1 MSGADIDRIL
11 SSLDSSD
18 AANAEHPEGVEDDE
32 VIPPAGHPTL
42 FGGVADDAPAGT
54 DPEPVITQQDHSEAA
69 ASASQEDD
77 VTDDR
82 QDMPTVVE
90 GWEDEPV
97 GSPAPVEASADEPG
111 EPAAPAASPTRARG
125 AGRIFRSPRRT
136 FLAIAALLALLL
148 LGLIGFLIYLAMS
161 NGYTQKGGAEQA
173 GIVPL
178 LQIYGPGTGTTPKF
192 NKPMGAAFGPDGRI
206 YVADTQNNRIAVFSK
221 SGRFLFEFG
230 GFGIAKP
237 LAGSTM
243 TWKPGLLSYPTD
255 VAVDKNGDVYV
266 ADFYNDS
273 ISVFNKKGRFLRR
286 FPDPYK
292 PVGEGSSG
300 QDGGGIRVT
309 SVTVVDGKVYATDE
323 YQVFVFDTSGKLL
336 RQFGKPGAGPGDLDH
351 PNGLAV
357 DSSGRVFVSDSNHN
371 RVTAFSPE
379 GTVLWVTGT
388 KVSEVMKTTDNPFI
402 LPRGLCLT
410 LDGSII
416 VADPLGQ
423 TLVKLDRDGKVVGHF
438 GMRGDQPGQLNFP
451 NDADARKDTVLIT
464 DKENNR
470 VQVVRLIAK

>member
-1 MSGADIDRIL
+1 MERAEGAGD
-11 SSLDSSD
+11 
-18 AANAEHPEGVEDDE
+18 DDE
-32 VIPPAGHPTL
+32 IIPPEGHPTL
-42 FGGVADDAPAGT
+42 FGGADDAPAAGDT
-54 DPEPVITQQDHSEAA
+54 EPVITHQAPSEAT
-69 ASASQEDD
+69 ASAIQEDD
-77 VTDDR
+77 VADAR
-82 QDMPTVVE
+82 QEMPAVVE

-97 GSPAPVEASADEPG
+97 VASAPSATPADEPEG
-111 EPAAPAASPTRARG
+111 PAAPAVAPARSRG

-148 LGLIGFLIYLAMS
+148 LGLVGFLIYLAMS

-178 LQIYGPGTGTTPKF
+178 LQIYGPGAGTTPKF

-221 SGRFLFEFG
+221 GGRFLFEFG

-309 SVTVVDGKVYATDE
+309 AVTVVDGKVYATDE

-371 RVTAFSPE
+371 RVTAFSPD

-388 KVSEVMKTTDNPFI
+388 KVTEVMKTTDNPFI

-451 NDADARKDTVLIT
+451 NDVDARKDTVLIT

-470 VQVVRLIAK
+470 VQVVRLTAK